1 MQKLDFVKGL
11 EEIAR
16 QLRSDEINQI
26 FETGLSNPQA
36 NFDYSPI
43 SPILFSSKSNYD
55 RTIAIE
61 DYKILLQKLGA
72 DPIYTDNNL
81 SALSRTIGTHQGNI
95 LTIKII
101 NELFRLHSTIV
112 MLRDIGKEVL
122 LNPILDRNPD
132 QTLNDGVIV
141 FHVMIDNEG
150 LSPDSY
156 IKILDGLNDLIKILN
171 RIHKTETESEKTEI
185 ILLDSGSGT
194 NLGIKTTVDTA
205 KSLFLI
211 FKEIWDFIANHK
223 FYKLKKQNE
232 VLMESLTVRQ
242 NLNQMMQEGVITADE
257 FKEYS
262 HVIKSRTDSLIAMKV
277 LPKELLEVRM
287 YIDNKLVLKEF
298 EEFKLLNKGDKGQ

>member
-16 QLRSDEINQI
+16 QLKSDEINKI
-26 FETGLSNPQA
+26 FEAGLSNPQT

-55 RTIAIE
+55 KIVTID
-61 DYKILLQKLGA
+61 DYKILLEKFGA
-72 DPIYTDNNL
+72 GAIYADNNL
-81 SALSRTIGTHQGNI
+81 SALSRTIGTHQGN
-95 LTIKII
+95 LLNIKII
-101 NELFRLHSTIV
+101 NQLFGFHSTIIK
-112 MLRDIGKEVL
+112 LRDIGKEVL
-122 LNPILDRNPD
+122 LNPALDKNSE

-141 FHVMIDNEG
+141 FHVMIDTEG
-150 LSPDSY
+150 LSPDTY
-156 IKILDGLNDLIKILN
+156 IKILDSVNDLIKTLN
-171 RIHKTETESEKTEI
+171 RINKTESESEKTEI

-232 VLMESLTVRQ
+232 MLMESLTIRQ
-242 NLNQMMQEGVITADE
+242 TLNQMKQDNAISEDE
-257 FKEYS
+257 LKEYT
-262 HVIKSRTDSLIAMKV
+262 HIIKSRTDSLIGLKV
-277 LPKELLEVRM
+277 LPKELLEVRL

-298 EEFKLLNKGDKGQ
+298 EEFKLLNKGE

>member
-16 QLRSDEINQI
+16 QLRSDEINNI
-26 FETGLSNPQA
+26 FETGLSNPQTSF
-36 NFDYSPI
+36 NYSPI
-43 SPILFSSKSNYD
+43 SPILFTSKSNYD
-55 RTIAIE
+55 KIIATE
-61 DYKILLQKLGA
+61 DYKVLLQKLGA
-72 DPIYTDNNL
+72 EPIYTDNNL
-81 SALSRTIGTHQGNI
+81 SALSRSIGTHQGNI

-112 MLRDIGKEVL
+112 KLRDIGKDVL
-122 LNPILDRNPD
+122 LNPTLDKNLN

-141 FHVMIDNEG
+141 FHVMIDSEG
-150 LSPDSY
+150 LSPETY
-156 IKILDGLNDLIKILN
+156 IKILDGINDLVKVLN
-171 RIHKTETESEKTEI
+171 RISKTESESEKTEI

-194 NLGIKTTVDTA
+194 NLGIKTTVETA

-211 FKEIWDFIANHK
+211 FKEIWDYIANHK

-232 VLMESLTVRQ
+232 LLMESLTIRKT
-242 NLNQMMQEGVITADE
+242 LSQMKQEGVISEDE

-262 HVIKSRTDSLIAMKV
+262 HLIKSRTDSLITLKV

-298 EEFKLLNKGDKGQ
+298 EEFKLLNKGE

>member
-16 QLRSDEINQI
+16 QLRSDEINKI
-26 FETGLSNPQA
+26 FETGLSIPQT

-55 RTIAIE
+55 KIIAIE

-72 DPIYTDNNL
+72 EPIYTDNNL
-81 SALSRTIGTHQGNI
+81 SALSRKIGTHQGDI
-95 LTIKII
+95 LTVKII
-101 NELFRLHSTIV
+101 NQLFRLHSTIV
-112 MLRDIGKEVL
+112 KLRDIGKEVL
-122 LNPILDRNPD
+122 LNPTLDKRSD
-132 QTLNDGVIV
+132 QTLNDGIIV

-156 IKILDGLNDLIKILN
+156 IKILEGLNDLVKILN

-223 FYKLKKQNE
+223 FYKLRKQNE
-232 VLMESLTVRQ
+232 LLMESLTVRQ
-242 NLNQMMQEGVITADE
+242 TLNQMKQEGVITENE

-298 EEFKLLNKGDKGQ
+298 EEFKLLNKGEKGE